1 MCYECKNNFLNLEGC
16 LVLHQFIAYFLTKLQ
31 FLVECSWPIWI
42 HQVERCF
49 SANIN
54 MCKYV
59 FIFQATATCDGAAD
73 EYLKIIY
80 IQFMVETFLIFT
92 EINQLGPMQSFLTVT

>member
-1 MCYECKNNFLNLEGC
+1 
-16 LVLHQFIAYFLTKLQ
+16 
-31 FLVECSWPIWI
+31 
-42 HQVERCF
+42 
-49 SANIN
+49 

-92 EINQLGPMQSFLTVT
+92 EIIQLGPMQSFLTVT